1 MKTYTLP
8 AIWLLVFIVGLPQ
21 LTETIYTPSLPTIA
35 HALRVADFW
44 VEYTLTIYLFAFA
57 LGTLFWGKISDTH
70 GRKPC
75 LLIGLAIYGV
85 GCVGCYFSDSI
96 TTLMISRFVQAF
108 GGSVGSVL
116 GQAICRDAFQGAALG
131 KAYST
136 IGSALALFPAL
147 GPVIGG
153 VIDQTFG
160 WSAIFLALIGAGIFV
175 WVCCFVY
182 LPETHFPRGKP
193 THSFFQTG
201 TKLLTDPKV
210 LGFGLIVAGCNGI
223 TFSYYAE
230 GPFFLIEL
238 LGLTPTIYGT
248 TYLAIS
254 GAMVIG
260 GLISRH
266 LHQHRPNDVILHY
279 GLRAVLIGCTFFA
292 GFIVW
297 SQTFPVTNNVVI
309 TTTIGCMMIVS
320 AGTCMAL
327 SNALAMALQ
336 DYRHAIGTAS
346 SVFGFF
352 YYLVISLFT
361 LGIGWLHN
369 STLLPM
375 PLYFLG
381 ISVFMM
387 IIFKML
393 VQRKF
398 RKGIS

>member
-1 MKTYTLP
+1 MKINSLP
-8 AIWLLVFIVGLPQ
+8 ALWLLVLIVGLPQ
-21 LTETIYTPSLPTIA
+21 LTETVYTPSLPTIA
-35 HALRVADFW
+35 HALHVAEFG

-57 LGTLFWGKISDTH
+57 LGTLFWGKVSDVY

-75 LLIGLAIYGV
+75 LLIGLVIYGI
-85 GCVGCYFSDSI
+85 GCVGCYCSDSI
-96 TTLMISRFVQAF
+96 AVLMASRFVQAF

-136 IGSALALFPAL
+136 IGSGLALFPAI

-153 VIDQTFG
+153 IIDQMFG
-160 WSAIFLALIGAGIFV
+160 WSTIFLALIGAGSFV
-175 WVCCFVY
+175 AICSFIS
-182 LPETHFPRGKP
+182 LPETHFPKGKP
-193 THSFFQTG
+193 LHSFFQVG
-201 TKLLTDPKV
+201 SKLLRDTKV

-230 GPFFLIEL
+230 GPFFLIEI
-238 LGLTPTIYGT
+238 LGLTPAIYGT

-266 LHQHRPNDVILHY
+266 LHQQHSNTKILSY
-279 GLRAVLIGCTFFA
+279 GLKAIFLGSALLAAFILLLQVL
-292 GFIVW
+292 
-297 SQTFPVTNNVVI
+297 PMPNNLVI
-309 TTTIGCMMIVS
+309 ITTIGCMMIVA
-320 AGTCMAL
+320 AGVCISS
-327 SNALAMALQ
+327 SNALAMALK
-336 DYRHAIGTAS
+336 DYSHAIGTAS

-352 YYLVISLFT
+352 YYLLISLFT
-361 LGIGWLHN
+361 LGMGWLHN

-381 ISVFMM
+381 IALFMM
-387 IIFKML
+387 VSFKAL
-393 VQRKF
+393 VEEKV
-398 RKGIS
+398 